1 MSTVGIYAECS
12 ALSPEEPRHYNQHK
26 AKHLLTT
33 IRLRTTSTCVCRSC
47 GTSSRTDPRPK
58 TTIPPHAFAASAE
71 PTPDNSPQHIYL
83 YLPFLFNCM
92 TMHEVEVG
100 GVSQET
106 LTRRFP
112 RLHFYGCS
120 AGGSPRRP
128 LPEGSLDHI
137 RHWALHL
144 PPGPTWHSS
153 NHLAKSCSAL
163 LAESM
168 GPVPMD
174 SANLMRRHSERNEKR
189 MRLPL
194 MRNQLPTTST
204 V

>member
-33 IRLRTTSTCVCRSC
+33 NRFHTTSTCVCRLC

-71 PTPDNSPQHIYL
+71 PTPHSSPQQIYL
-83 YLPFLFNCM
+83 YRPFLFNCM
-92 TMHEVEVG
+92 TMHQVEVG

-112 RLHFYGCS
+112 RPHPNL
-120 AGGSPRRP
+120 GSPP
-128 LPEGSLDHI
+128 TTWPNL
-137 RHWALHL
+137 ALL
-144 PPGPTWHSS
+144 QPPGQVMINKHTY
-153 NHLAKSCSAL
+153 LY
-163 LAESM
+163 
-168 GPVPMD
+168 
-174 SANLMRRHSERNEKR
+174 R
-189 MRLPL
+189 
-194 MRNQLPTTST
+194 
-204 V
+204 

>member
-1 MSTVGIYAECS
+1 MFQLECRPSGFTQS
-12 ALSPEEPRHYNQHK
+12 AMRYPPRSPDI
-26 AKHLLTT
+26 T
-33 IRLRTTSTCVCRSC
+33 INTKRNTCLQQFGTCRLC

-120 AGGSPRRP
+120 AGG
-128 LPEGSLDHI
+128 LPGDPYQKVPATTSEIGLS
-137 RHWALHL
+137 
-144 PPGPTWHSS
+144 TY
-153 NHLAKSCSAL
+153 HLALLGTPPTTWPSHAL
-163 LAESM
+163 LCL
-168 GPVPMD
+168 PNPWVPYPWI
-174 SANLMRRHSERNEKR
+174 R
-189 MRLPL
+189 
-194 MRNQLPTTST
+194 QT
-204 V
+204 

>member
-33 IRLRTTSTCVCRSC
+33 IRFRTTSTCVCRLC

-58 TTIPPHAFAASAE
+58 TTIPAHAFAASAE
-71 PTPDNSPQHIYL
+71 PTPYNSPQHIDL

-120 AGGSPRRP
+120 AGG
-128 LPEGSLDHI
+128 LPGDPYQKVPATTSEIGLS
-137 RHWALHL
+137 
-144 PPGPTWHSS
+144 TY
-153 NHLAKSCSAL
+153 HLALLGTPPTTWPSHAL
-163 LAESM
+163 LCFSN
-168 GPVPMD
+168 PWVPYPWI
-174 SANLMRRHSERNEKR
+174 R
-189 MRLPL
+189 
-194 MRNQLPTTST
+194 QT
-204 V
+204 